1 MLPMLPMVP
10 SSHVTMVTIVPIP
23 RFIPVRILPGTI
35 LSSHSSFELREE
47 IPPKDHGQ
55 QRGTAQHLIVHG
67 AETDLLGQQVEE
79 VHGPEVWHLTKKK
92 SRGRPRHEEYPI
104 SYYPLVI

>member
-1 MLPMLPMVP
+1 MVPMVPMVP

-23 RFIPVRILPGTI
+23 RFIPVRILHGMI
-35 LSSHSSFELREE
+35 ISSSHSSFVELRKE

-92 SRGRPRHEEYPI
+92 SRGRSRHEEYPNF
-104 SYYPLVI
+104 